1 MVGTVEVNDNLF
13 GVPMNRALVHQAL
26 VMYELNKRQGTHS
39 TKTRAQVSGG
49 GRKPW
54 PQKHTGRARQGSN
67 RSPQWRHGGVVFGPH
82 PRSYRRDMPKRM
94 RHRALQCVLSD
105 KLRQDKLY
113 VVDALPV
120 EAPSTKTMIEV
131 LGNLG
136 IEVSTLIVTEET
148 NYNLVLSAH
157 NLKGVWTLPVSLIN
171 AEQLLKRDSLIM
183 TLDAVRRAEELW
195 AEETPRRARLPQASG
210 VPE

>member
-1 MVGTVEVNDNLF
+1 MEVSDNLF
-13 GVPMNRALVHQAL
+13 GVPMNGPLVHQAL
-26 VMYELNKRQGTHS
+26 VMYQLNKRQGTSS
-39 TKTRAQVSGG
+39 TKTRAYVSGG

-82 PRSYRRDMPKRM
+82 PRSYRREMPKRM

-105 KLRQDKLY
+105 KLRQDKFFL
-113 VVDALPV
+113 VDALPV
-120 EAPSTKTMIEV
+120 EVPSTKTMIEV

-136 IEVSTLIVTEET
+136 IEASILIVTEET
-148 NYNLVLSAH
+148 NHNLVLSAR
-157 NLKGVWTLPVSLIN
+157 NLKKVWTLPVSLIN
-171 AEQLLKRDSLIM
+171 AEQLLKRDSVMM

-195 AEETPRRARLPQASG
+195 AQETPRRARAGQTSG
-210 VPE
+210 VSE